1 MRAFKSI
8 SAIGVNRLLSRSG
21 QSLWQRSY
29 YEHVIRTE
37 KCLNRIREY
46 IATNPLR
53 WQLDRENPERKGEDD
68 FDLWLATFKR
78 QPKK

>member
-1 MRAFKSI
+1 
-8 SAIGVNRLLSRSG
+8 LSRSG

-29 YEHVIRTE
+29 YEQVIRTE

-53 WQLDRENPERKGEDD
+53 WQLDRANSERTGDD
-68 FDLWLATFKR
+68 EFDRWLATFKSR
-78 QPKK
+78 PPRVLEQTRR